1 MDTKLIVALI
11 GIFGAIIGVYVWVA
25 RHIAA
30 RKKHPCSDDLVF
42 RDVCESERRRIDD
55 CLEGAERR
63 TEQRFKEV
71 KEDMKTGF
79 TEVKDLIRNQ
89 LTK

>member
-1 MDTKLIVALI
+1 MDVKLIIALI

-25 RHIAA
+25 RHITA
-30 RKKHPCSDDLVF
+30 RKKHPCADNVVY

-55 CLEGAERR
+55 CIEGAERR

-71 KEDMKTGF
+71 KDDMRNGF
-79 TEVKDLIRNQ
+79 NEVKELIKNGG
-89 LTK
+89 